1 MMIPSGLGYCA
12 LNLNWCEVK
21 ENRQGDEIRM
31 NIFIC
36 LNYCFIKEW
45 ININ

>member
-1 MMIPSGLGYCA
+1 MIIPSGLSYCA
-12 LNLNWCEVK
+12 LNLNWREVD
-21 ENRQGDEIRM
+21 ENRQSDEIRM

-45 ININ
+45 INI

>member
-12 LNLNWCEVK
+12 LNLNWREVD
-21 ENRQGDEIRM
+21 ENRQGDEIRL
-31 NIFIC
+31 NIFIY

-45 ININ
+45 INI

>member
-12 LNLNWCEVK
+12 LNLNWREVD
-21 ENRQGDEIRM
+21 ENRQGDEITM

-36 LNYCFIKEW
+36 LNYYFIKE
-45 ININ
+45 